1 MIYVLVKG
9 FIDIVVEV
17 LFANKEKDLS
27 MVLPVWQL
35 VLREL
40 IGRIISLD
48 VQQIQAILDNFEK
61 YGNQRKSVILSAG
74 LTLANDQQIFQ
85 AYVF

>member
-1 MIYVLVKG
+1 
-9 FIDIVVEV
+9 
-17 LFANKEKDLS
+17 